1 MNAMTLITRD
11 RLPNGKAG
19 QCCASTEVQTEM
31 AISAAADFLRQL
43 DSEIH
48 AHPFLTDPFMK
59 RMSTPGAIS
68 REQARRFAVLYY
80 PHIFRTRLYQ
90 ANTLGISP
98 DESIQ
103 FVLAEILYDEYGNG
117 DKSRSHPAIYRK
129 FMRALEVPQSE
140 YSIEPRFPEL
150 VQYIDAMM
158 HLTQSGDWLAAAAAV
173 GIASEWPI
181 PKYYGDLLIGLRS
194 VPGIA
199 EDDLELFTS
208 HIGIDEHH
216 SAMMHEALAPYAESA
231 NEQLRIRAGVAANL
245 DARRV
250 MLQGLNRLVFAS

>member
-1 MNAMTLITRD
+1 
-11 RLPNGKAG
+11 
-19 QCCASTEVQTEM
+19 M
-31 AISAAADFLRQL
+31 AIPAAADFMRQL

-48 AHPFLTDPFMK
+48 AHPFLTDPFMQ
-59 RMSTPGAIS
+59 RMSTVGAIS
-68 REQARRFAVLYY
+68 RDQARRFAVLYY

-98 DESIQ
+98 DENIQ

-117 DKSRSHPAIYRK
+117 DKSRTHPAVYRK
-129 FMRALEVPQSE
+129 FMRALDVPDAD
-140 YSIEPRFPEL
+140 YNIEPRFPEL
-150 VQYIDAMM
+150 VQYIDTMM
-158 HLTQSGDWLAAAAAV
+158 ELTQRGDWLAAAAAV

-181 PKYYGDLLIGLRS
+181 PKYYGDLLTGLRS
-194 VPGIA
+194 VPGIV

-216 SAMMHEALAPYAESA
+216 SQMMHEALAPYAQTAEG
-231 NEQLRIRAGVAANL
+231 QRRLRAGVAANL

-250 MLQGLNRLVFAS
+250 MMQGLHRLVFAG